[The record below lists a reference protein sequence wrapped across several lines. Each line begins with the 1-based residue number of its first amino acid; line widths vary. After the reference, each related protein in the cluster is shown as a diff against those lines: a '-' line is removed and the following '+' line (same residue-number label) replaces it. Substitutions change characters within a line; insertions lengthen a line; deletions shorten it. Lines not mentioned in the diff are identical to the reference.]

1 MNCIYR
7 KNIKTVIHTAYP
19 THAQNHYI
27 IQTHC
32 LVHASSKQTNFNLNF
47 LLYYASARGCYWR
60 PRKSDASSKQSYSSK
75 SAAMLKPNAEY
86 NRRAVIIEG
95 LRAGRSAMEI
105 IRFFGYSR
113 QPFIML

>member
-1 MNCIYR
+1 MLFIYDTFNDVSILIEADNFD
-7 KNIKTVIHTAYP
+7 KEFYIHGALP
-19 THAQNHYI
+19 KSGKLSISIFRYI
-27 IQTHC
+27 
-32 LVHASSKQTNFNLNF
+32 
-47 LLYYASARGCYWR
+47 ASAKSCWR
-60 PRKSDASSKQSYSSK
+60 PKKSDASSKQSYSSK
-75 SAAMLKPNAEY
+75 SAMMLKPNAEY